1 MVFFDILRNSMNSIL
16 GRKQE
21 FEELL
26 AARDIDKLRSQMTSR
41 GADAVAALQ
50 EYNTRTH
57 GVMLRE
63 DKILTDKKGNMR
75 KRVKVAKLPIPYQ
88 QYINEIA
95 LVFLYGRPVKWS
107 QLSDGTDAVFHKFQ
121 DVLKRTRFDS
131 KIRECKRIAG
141 IETES
146 AMLFRVFK
154 DDKTGEPDVQI
165 RVLAKS
171 KGDDIYT
178 RFDQYENLIS
188 VAWGYK
194 VKEAE
199 DKIVEH
205 FDIFTPEMIYR
216 CTHARFG
223 WEVETEVNFIGKIPI
238 IYFQQEKEWHGVE
251 ALIEREEFIASRTA
265 DTNDYFADPVAVF
278 DAEAIKNL
286 PEKDAIGK
294 SLFVKSGQKTTDA
307 MHYVTWD
314 SAPQSKKDEIDWLQN
329 QILTNTFT
337 PHITLDTLKSLSTLS
352 AKALRTVMM
361 LADIKAAKRKEKHD
375 ELLDRTASLVL
386 AIIGN
391 VLDVSLNAQCEIA
404 SIGHE
409 FQEPFGEDISD
420 DLTDIAKALDAGIL
434 STETAV
440 ELNPLVKDVTREM
453 ERLKAEQDE
462 RLQQQQSIFGDP
474 DGAGPQSFTDGNNGD
489 DKDEDEDET
498 DDNDDDADNDDAS
511 ADDKKKKKSEKK

>member
-1 MVFFDILRNSMNSIL
+1 MVFFDILRNSMNAVL

-21 FEELL
+21 FDELL
-26 AARDIDKLRSQMTSR
+26 AARDIDAVRAQMTTR
-41 GADAVAALQ
+41 GAEALKALL
-50 EYNTRTH
+50 EYNTAH
-57 GVMLRE
+57 HAVMKRE
-63 DKILTDKKGNMR
+63 DKILTDKKGGMR
-75 KRVKVAKLPIPYQ
+75 SKVKVAKLPIPYQ

-107 QLSDGTDAVFHKFQ
+107 QISENTDDAFARFQ
-121 DVLKRTRFDS
+121 DVIKRTRFDS

-154 DDKTGEPDVQI
+154 DEDGKPDVQI

-188 VAWGYK
+188 VAWGYR
-194 VKEAE
+194 VREAKGE
-199 DKIVEH
+199 IVER
-205 FDIFTPEMIYR
+205 FDIFTPEVIYR

-223 WEVETEVNFIGKIPI
+223 WEVIPEQNFIGKIPI
-238 IYFQQEKEWHGVE
+238 ILFQQEKEWNGVE

-278 DAEAIKNL
+278 SADAIKNL
-286 PEKDAIGK
+286 PEKDSIGK
-294 SLFVKSGQKTTDA
+294 SLFVKSGQNTADA

-314 SAPQSKKDEIDWLQN
+314 SAPQSKKDEIEWLQN

-375 ELLDRTASLVL
+375 ELLDRTASLIL

-391 VLDVSLNAQCEIA
+391 VLDVSLNAQCIEA

-420 DLTDIAKALDAGIL
+420 DLTDITKALDAGIL
-434 STETAV
+434 STESAV
-440 ELNPLVKDVTREM
+440 ELNPLVKDVTRELD
-453 ERLKAEQDE
+453 RLKAEQEE
-462 RLQQQQSIFGDP
+462 RQQQQLSIFGDP
-474 DGAGPQSFTDGNNGD
+474 NGAGPQSFTDGNDDEAEDDNTDDSDEDGKKSGNND
-489 DKDEDEDET
+489 DK
-498 DDNDDDADNDDAS
+498 S
-511 ADDKKKKKSEKK
+511 KKKPEKK

>member
-1 MVFFDILRNSMNSIL
+1 MTFFDILRNSMNSIL

-21 FEELL
+21 FDELL
-26 AARDIDKLRSQMTSR
+26 AARDIDAVRSQMTTN
-41 GADAVAALQ
+41 GASAIAALK
-50 EYNTRTH
+50 EYNTQTH
-57 GVMLRE
+57 SVMLRE

-75 KRVKVAKLPIPYQ
+75 KKVKVAKLPIPYQ

-107 QLSDGTDAVFHKFQ
+107 QLSDGTDAVFDKFQ

-141 IETES
+141 CETES

-188 VAWGYK
+188 VAWGYR
-194 VKEAE
+194 VKEK
-199 DKIVEH
+199 DNKVVEH
-205 FDIFTPEMIYR
+205 FDIFTPEIIYR
-216 CTHARFG
+216 CTHGSLG
-223 WEVETEVNFIGKIPI
+223 WDVQEEQNLIGKIPVI
-238 IYFQQEKEWHGVE
+238 LFQQEKEWHGVE
-251 ALIEREEFIASRTA
+251 ALIEREEHIASRTA

-278 DAEAIKNL
+278 DADAIKNL
-286 PEKDAIGK
+286 PEKDAVGK
-294 SLFVKSGQKTTDA
+294 SLYVKSGQKTTEA

-314 SAPQSKKDEIDWLQN
+314 SAPESKKDEIEWLQN
-329 QILTNTFT
+329 QILTNSFT

-391 VLDVSLNAQCEIA
+391 VLDVSLHAQCETA

-409 FQEPFGEDISD
+409 FQEPFGEDVSD
-420 DLTDIAKALDAGIL
+420 DLKDIAQALDAGIL

-440 ELNPLVKDVTREM
+440 EMNPLVKDVTREM
-453 ERLKAEQDE
+453 ERLKAEQEE
-462 RLQQQQSIFGDP
+462 RQQQQLSIFGDAAGS
-474 DGAGPQSFTDGNNGD
+474 GAQSFTDGN
-489 DKDEDEDET
+489 EDEDDE
-498 DDNDDDADNDDAS
+498 DDEDGDGDEKK
-511 ADDKKKKKSEKK
+511 DDKKKMKSDK

>member
-26 AARDIDKLRSQMTSR
+26 AARDIDAVRSQMTTH
-41 GADAVAALQ
+41 GAEAIAALK
-50 EYNTRTH
+50 EYNTQTH
-57 GVMLRE
+57 SVMLRE

-75 KRVKVAKLPIPYQ
+75 KKVKVAKLPIPYQ

-95 LVFLYGRPVKWS
+95 LVFLYGRPVKWQ
-107 QLSDGTDAVFHKFQ
+107 QLSDGTDEVFEKFQ
-121 DVLKRTRFDS
+121 DLLKRTRFDS
-131 KIRECKRIAG
+131 KIRECKRLAG

-146 AMLFRVFK
+146 AMLFRIFK
-154 DDKTGEPDVQI
+154 DDKTCEPDVQI

-171 KGDDIYT
+171 KGDDIFT

-188 VAWGYK
+188 VAWGYR
-194 VKEAE
+194 VKE
-199 DKIVEH
+199 KGNKVVEH
-205 FDIFTPEMIYR
+205 FDIFTPEVIYR
-216 CTHARFG
+216 CTHGSLG
-223 WEVETEVNFIGKIPI
+223 WDVQTEQNFIGKIPI
-238 IYFQQEKEWHGVE
+238 VLFQQEKEWNGVE
-251 ALIEREEFIASRTA
+251 ALIEREEHIASRTA

-278 DAEAIKNL
+278 DADAIKNL
-286 PEKDAIGK
+286 PEKDAVGK
-294 SLFVKSGQKTTDA
+294 SLYVKSGQKTTEA

-314 SAPQSKKDEIDWLQN
+314 SAPESKKDEIEWLQN
-329 QILTNTFT
+329 QILTNSFT

-375 ELLDRTASLVL
+375 ELLDRTASLLL

-391 VLDVSLNAQCEIA
+391 VLDVSLHAKCEEA

-409 FQEPFGEDISD
+409 FQEPFGDDVSD

-440 ELNPLVKDVTREM
+440 EMNPLVKDVTREM
-453 ERLKAEQDE
+453 ERLKAEQEE
-462 RLQQQQSIFGDP
+462 RQQQQMSIFGDAA
-474 DGAGPQSFTDGNNGD
+474 GAGAQSYTDGSD
-489 DKDEDEDET
+489 DEEDNEDET
-498 DDNDDDADNDDAS
+498 TSED
-511 ADDKKKKKSEKK
+511 DDKKKGNKKSEKK

>member
-26 AARDIDKLRSQMTSR
+26 AARDIDGVRNQMTSR
-41 GADAVAALQ
+41 GSQAVEAMK
-50 EYNTRTH
+50 EYNTHTH
-57 GVMLRE
+57 RIMLRE

-75 KRVKVAKLPIPYQ
+75 KKVKVAKLPIPYQ

-107 QLSDGTDAVFHKFQ
+107 QLSDGTDAVFAKYQ

-131 KIRECKRIAG
+131 KIRECKRLAG

-154 DDKTGEPDVQI
+154 DEATGEPDVQI

-194 VKEAE
+194 VREAK

-205 FDIFTPEMIYR
+205 FDIFTPDIIYR
-216 CTHARFG
+216 CTHGRLG
-223 WEVETEVNFIGKIPI
+223 WEVVTEQNFIGKIPI

-278 DAEAIKNL
+278 DADAIKNL

-294 SLFVKSGQKTTDA
+294 SLYVKSGQKTTEA
-307 MHYVTWD
+307 MSYVTWD
-314 SAPQSKKDEIDWLQN
+314 SAPQSKKDEIEWLQN
-329 QILTNTFT
+329 QILTNSFT
-337 PHITLDTLKSLSTLS
+337 PHITLDTLKSLSALS

-361 LADIKAAKRKEKHD
+361 LADIKAARRKEKHD

-391 VLDVSLNAQCEIA
+391 VLDCSLSAQCERA

-434 STETAV
+434 STESAV
-440 ELNPLVKDVTREM
+440 ELNPLVKDVIREM
-453 ERLKAEQDE
+453 KRLKAEQAE

-474 DGAGPQSFTDGNNGD
+474 DGAGPQSFTDGND
-489 DKDEDEDET
+489 TEEDDEDA
-498 DDNDDDADNDDAS
+498 DADSQNDTED
-511 ADDKKKKKSEKK
+511 DDKKKTEKK

>member
-26 AARDIDKLRSQMTSR
+26 AARDIDAVRSQMTTRSDY
-41 GADAVAALQ
+41 AIAAMK
-50 EYNTRTH
+50 EYNTNTH
-57 GVMLRE
+57 SVMLRE

-75 KRVKVAKLPIPYQ
+75 KKVKVAKLPIPYQ
-88 QYINEIA
+88 KYINEIA

-107 QLSDGTDAVFHKFQ
+107 QLSDCTDAAFEKFQ
-121 DVLKRTRFDS
+121 DVIKRTRFDS

-165 RVLAKS
+165 RVLARS
-171 KGDDIYT
+171 KGDEIFT

-188 VAWGYK
+188 VAWGYRVREKQNK
-194 VKEAE
+194 V
-199 DKIVEH
+199 VEH
-205 FDIFTPEMIYR
+205 FDIFTPEVIYR
-216 CTHARFG
+216 CTHGSLG
-223 WEVETEVNFIGKIPI
+223 WEVEEEHNFIGKIPI
-238 IYFQQEKEWHGVE
+238 IYFQQEKEWDGVE
-251 ALIEREEFIASRTA
+251 ALIEREEYIASKTA

-278 DAEAIKNL
+278 DADAIKNL
-286 PEKDAIGK
+286 PEKDAVGK
-294 SLFVKSGQKTTDA
+294 SLYVKSGQKTTEA
-307 MHYVTWD
+307 MSYVTWD
-314 SAPQSKKDEIDWLQN
+314 SAPQSKKDEIEWLQN

-386 AIIGN
+386 SIIGN
-391 VLDVSLNAQCEIA
+391 VLDVSLNAQCEAA

-409 FQEPFGEDISD
+409 FQEPFGEDVSD

-453 ERLKAEQDE
+453 ERLQEEKEE
-462 RLQQQQSIFGDP
+462 RAQQQMSIFGDAS
-474 DGAGPQSFTDGNNGD
+474 GAGAQSYTDGNQDEED
-489 DKDEDEDET
+489 DADEDEEET
-498 DDNDDDADNDDAS
+498 DENGNKS
-511 ADDKKKKKSEKK
+511 EDDKNKDKKKSEKK

>member
-1 MVFFDILRNSMNSIL
+1 MFFDIFRNSMNAIL

-26 AARDIDKLRSQMTSR
+26 AARDIDAVKSQMTTRS
-41 GADAVAALQ
+41 AQAVASLQ
-50 EYNTRTH
+50 EYNTQTH
-57 GVMLRE
+57 RVMLRE
-63 DKILTDKKGNMR
+63 DKILTDKQGKMR
-75 KRVKVAKLPIPYQ
+75 QKVAVAKLPIPYQ

-107 QLSDGTDAVFHKFQ
+107 QLSDNTDAVFDKFQ

-154 DDKTGEPDVQI
+154 DEDTGQPDVQI
-165 RVLAKS
+165 RVLARS
-171 KGDDIYT
+171 KGDEIYT

-188 VAWGYK
+188 VAWGYQ
-194 VKEAE
+194 VREAE
-199 DKIVEH
+199 NKIVEH
-205 FDIFTPEMIYR
+205 FDIFTADVIYR
-216 CTHARFG
+216 CTHGRFG
-223 WEVETEVNFIGKIPI
+223 WDVVLEQNFIGKIPI

-251 ALIEREEFIASRTA
+251 ALIEREEMIASRTA

-278 DAEAIKNL
+278 DADAIKNL

-314 SAPQSKKDEIDWLQN
+314 SAPQSKKDEIEWLQN
-329 QILTNTFT
+329 QILTNSFT

-391 VLDVSLNAQCEIA
+391 VLDVSLHSQCEQT

-409 FQEPFGEDISD
+409 FQEPFGEDVAD
-420 DLTDIAKALDAGIL
+420 DLNDIIRAVDGGIL
-434 STETAV
+434 STETAI
-440 ELNPLVKDVTREM
+440 ELNPLVKDVVRER
-453 ERLKAEQDE
+453 ERLQEEQAQ

-474 DGAGPQSFTDGNNGD
+474 DGAGPQSFSDGNN
-489 DKDEDEDET
+489 DEDDDEEDS
-498 DDNDDDADNDDAS
+498 DDDADADKNDKDE
-511 ADDKKKKKSEKK
+511 DKKKKKSDK

>member
-26 AARDIDKLRSQMTSR
+26 AARDIDGVRNQMISRSSQ
-41 GADAVAALQ
+41 ALEALK
-50 EYNTRTH
+50 EYNTHTH
-57 GVMLRE
+57 RIMLRE

-75 KRVKVAKLPIPYQ
+75 KKVKVAKLPIPYQ

-107 QLSDGTDAVFHKFQ
+107 QLSDGTDAVFDKFQ
-121 DVLKRTRFDS
+121 EVIKDTRFDS
-131 KIRECKRIAG
+131 KIRECKRLAG

-154 DDKTGEPDVQI
+154 DEKTGAPDVQI

-194 VKEAE
+194 VREAH

-205 FDIFTPEMIYR
+205 FDIFTPDFIYR
-216 CTHARFG
+216 CTHGRLG
-223 WEVETEVNFIGKIPI
+223 WDVETEQNFIGKIPI

-278 DAEAIKNL
+278 DADAIKNL

-294 SLFVKSGQKTTDA
+294 SLYVKSGQKTTDA

-314 SAPQSKKDEIDWLQN
+314 SAPQSKKDEIEWLQN
-329 QILTNTFT
+329 QILTNSFT
-337 PHITLDTLKSLSTLS
+337 PHITLDTLKSVSTLS

-391 VLDVSLNAQCEIA
+391 VLDVSLHAQCEEA

-409 FQEPFGEDISD
+409 FQEPFGEDVSD

-434 STETAV
+434 STESAV

-453 ERLKAEQDE
+453 ERLKAEQEE
-462 RLQQQQSIFGDP
+462 RQQQQMSIFGDAA
-474 DGAGPQSFTDGNNGD
+474 GAGAQSFTDGNET
-489 DKDEDEDET
+489 DEDEEDEE
-498 DDNDDDADNDDAS
+498 DADADSTNDTED
-511 ADDKKKKKSEKK
+511 DDKKKKKSEKK

>member
-1 MVFFDILRNSMNSIL
+1 MAFFDILRNSMNSVL

-21 FEELL
+21 FDELL
-26 AARDIDKLRSQMTSR
+26 AARDIDALRNQMTSR
-41 GADAVAALQ
+41 GSQAVAALQ
-50 EYNTRTH
+50 EYNTQTH
-57 GVMLRE
+57 RVMLRE

-75 KRVKVAKLPIPYQ
+75 KKVKVAKLPIPYQ

-107 QLSDGTDAVFHKFQ
+107 QLSDGTDAVFDKFQ

-131 KIRECKRIAG
+131 KIRECKRLAG

-194 VKEAE
+194 VKEA
-199 DKIVEH
+199 DNKIVEH
-205 FDIFTPEMIYR
+205 FDIFTPEVIYR

-223 WEVETEVNFIGKIPI
+223 WEVEEEVNFIGKIPI

-251 ALIEREEFIASRTA
+251 ALIEREEFIASHTA

-278 DAEAIKNL
+278 DADAIKNL

-294 SLFVKSGQKTTDA
+294 SLFVKSGQKTTEA

-314 SAPQSKKDEIDWLQN
+314 SAPQSKKDEIEWLQN
-329 QILTNTFT
+329 QILTNSFT

-391 VLDVSLNAQCEIA
+391 VLDCSLNAQCEQA

-409 FQEPFGEDISD
+409 FQEPFGEDVSD
-420 DLTDIAKALDAGIL
+420 DLTDITKALDAGIL

-453 ERLKAEQDE
+453 ERLKAEQEE

-474 DGAGPQSFTDGNNGD
+474 DGAGPQSFTDGND
-489 DKDEDEDET
+489 DDEEVDE
-498 DDNDDDADNDDAS
+498 DDADNNDAS